1 MTDLKAEAS
10 EATLEGECDMGHLS
24 DAIGDHNS
32 LGKDVS
38 AKKTLETVLSW
49 HTDEKITLDWDPN
62 LEDKT
67 VSDITYSSDQTYQD
81 VVEDI
86 RSLVGGL
93 AYFDEDNVLHMI
105 SPSSN
110 RGSVDLTNYI
120 INPEETSSLTGYHNV
135 VVVIGYQSYD
145 NSKTP
150 GSEPII
156 ATAKDQD
163 SIDSVGYLIA
173 PVEYAYNITS
183 QAEAD
188 ARATELLNFY
198 KMYNRDKSEMQDCP
212 YLQDCAYDHFKPY
225 RHGGSR
231 RILDNRK
238 TLHTARMNWQQKIT
252 TSRPS
257 HQFRSSPRHCN
268 RQDRILF
275 NWGVRGRADA
285 QPRNA

>member
-110 RGSVDLTNYI
+110 RGSVDLTN
-120 INPEETSSLTGYHNV
+120 TSSTHRKGLLKVHN
-135 VVVIGYQSYD
+135 
-145 NSKTP
+145 
-150 GSEPII
+150 
-156 ATAKDQD
+156 
-163 SIDSVGYLIA
+163 
-173 PVEYAYNITS
+173 
-183 QAEAD
+183 
-188 ARATELLNFY
+188 
-198 KMYNRDKSEMQDCP
+198 
-212 YLQDCAYDHFKPY
+212 
-225 RHGGSR
+225 
-231 RILDNRK
+231 
-238 TLHTARMNWQQKIT
+238 
-252 TSRPS
+252 
-257 HQFRSSPRHCN
+257 
-268 RQDRILF
+268 
-275 NWGVRGRADA
+275 VRGRIGTRAMNNSKLQLRAIIAKQRRYALICGPDSA
-285 QPRNA
+285 SRVCL